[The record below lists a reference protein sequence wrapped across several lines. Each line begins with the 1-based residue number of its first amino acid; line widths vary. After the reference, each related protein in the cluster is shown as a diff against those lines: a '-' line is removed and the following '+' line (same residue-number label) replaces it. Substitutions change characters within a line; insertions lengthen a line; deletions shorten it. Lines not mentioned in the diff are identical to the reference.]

1 MARTTVGVLRGG
13 TSSEYNLSLKT
24 GAKMLSELPEEK
36 YDTRDIFIDKGGTWH
51 LRGIPASPA
60 RALSQ
65 VDVVLNALHGGI
77 GEDGT
82 VQRILH
88 RFGVPYAGST
98 AHASA
103 VSHNKVLARNAMQK
117 AGIRIPRGIS
127 FTVNDPLN
135 TAEMA
140 KAVHAQF
147 APPYVVK
154 PIQEGSGY
162 GIRIA
167 PNIIELSHAIGD
179 VLDAYGAALIEEF
192 MIGEQ
197 ATAFILENFR
207 KEDLYAFPPVHTVL
221 PQGEKWMHP
230 RVHEE
235 NLARHVAPSNF
246 THEDKQAIA
255 ELARQVHRALQ
266 LSHFSVVGFI
276 LTSRGP
282 FVIEVDLV
290 PPLHHASP
298 LHAAFESVGSS
309 VREFLE
315 HAIYLARR

>member
-24 GAKMLSELPEEK
+24 GARMLSELPEEK
-36 YDTRDIFIDKGGTWH
+36 YDTRDIFIDKSGTWH
-51 LRGIPASPA
+51 LRGVPTDPG

-65 VDVVLNALHGGI
+65 IDVVLNALHGGS

-88 RFGVPYAGST
+88 RFGIPYAGST
-98 AHASA
+98 PHASA
-103 VSHNKVLARNAMQK
+103 VSHNKVLARDAMRK
-117 AGIRIPRGIS
+117 AGIRIPRGVAFS
-127 FTVNDPLN
+127 VNDDLN

-140 KAVHAQF
+140 RAVHAQF

-154 PIQEGSGY
+154 PPQEGSGY

-167 PNIIELSHAIGD
+167 PTVIELAHVIGD
-179 VLDAYGAALIEEF
+179 ILDAYGAALVEEF

-197 ATAFILENFR
+197 ATAFILEGYR
-207 KEDLYAFPPVHTVL
+207 KEDLYAFPPVHTIL
-221 PQGEKWMHP
+221 PEGEKWIHS
-230 RVHEE
+230 RIHEE
-235 NLARHVAPSNF
+235 NLARHIAPSNF
-246 THEDKQAIA
+246 TFEDKQAIA
-255 ELARQVHRALQ
+255 ELARQVHKALQ
-266 LSHFSVVGFI
+266 LSHFSVVGLI

-290 PPLHHASP
+290 PPLHHSSP
-298 LHAAFESVGSS
+298 LHAALESVGSS